1 MDQRTIFSPTNDTLF
16 GTIEHFVFQSAD
28 TGFVVFTLQTK
39 QLGKVTVTGTLPALV
54 IGQDIEV
61 IGAWKLHKKFGK
73 QFEATRC
80 STTLPSTPLGL
91 KKYLGSGLIKG
102 IGKVYAEKLVD
113 RFGSEILTI
122 IDQNP
127 ERLAEVPGI
136 GSKRIEQIAIAWQD
150 QKGIA
155 SIMVFLQDKGISAA
169 YATKIY
175 KHYKER
181 AIEVI
186 EENPYRLAD
195 DIWGI
200 GFKTADAIAQKI
212 GIARYAPQRIQ
223 AGMLFTLSQATKIG
237 HLYLERGVA
246 REQAQLLLELN
257 EEHLPAID
265 EAITALND
273 KEKIVMVSDQEKI
286 FIAPTSHYYS
296 ESGCAQRLAQLL
308 ETPSP
313 LNYKDDAL
321 TALLAH
327 PSYSSIVLNEDQKRG
342 IRTALT
348 NKVTIVTGG
357 PGTGKTT
364 LIRELLSILDRTTVQ
379 YKLAAPTGRA
389 AKRISEGT
397 GRQATTIHRLLEF
410 DMTNMGFKHND
421 RNPLATQVLII
432 DEASMIDIFLAH
444 ALLKAIPPTA
454 HLLLLGDVDQ
464 LPSVGAGN
472 FLNDCIASGV
482 IPTVRL
488 TEIFR
493 QARNSLIIVNAH
505 RINQGEFPFSG
516 NAETAHDFLF
526 LKEQESE
533 QFHEQLKQVLATE
546 LPKRGLAPEA
556 AAVLCPMNR
565 GNTGTQALNM
575 MLQELFNPAATSHLV
590 YAGTTYKLNDKVM
603 QIRNNYDKM
612 VFNGD
617 TGILTT
623 INHEDQTFIVTFDE
637 RPVSYDFD
645 EINEIILAYAMTIHK
660 SQGSEYQ
667 AVIIPLFTQHFTLL
681 QRNLIYTAVTRAK
694 KLCIMIGQVK
704 ALAIALKNNKA
715 ITRNT
720 FLRKLLQERTLE
732 TSQNGTKFGLRD

>member
-16 GTIEHFVFQSAD
+16 GTIEHFVFQSTD

-61 IGAWKLHKKFGK
+61 IGSWKLHKKFGK

-155 SIMVFLQDKGISAA
+155 SIMVYLQDKGISAA

-181 AIEVI
+181 AIEII

-237 HLYLERGVA
+237 HLYLEKGVA
-246 REQAQLLLELN
+246 REQAQLLLELD
-257 EEHLPAID
+257 EEHLLAID
-265 EAITALND
+265 EAITALNN
-273 KEKIVMVSDQEKI
+273 KEKIVMVNDQEKL
-286 FIAPTSHYYS
+286 FIAPTSHYYC
-296 ESGCAQRLAQLL
+296 ESGCVQRLAQLL
-308 ETPSP
+308 EMPSP
-313 LNYKDDAL
+313 LNYQDEVL
-321 TALLAH
+321 TTLLAH

-348 NKVTIVTGG
+348 NKVTIITGG

-364 LIRELLSILDRTTVQ
+364 LIRELLSILDRNTVH

-421 RNPLATQVLII
+421 RNPLTTQVLII

-472 FLNDCIASGV
+472 FLNDCIASGI

-505 RINQGEFPFSG
+505 RINQGEFPYAPSPTS
-516 NAETAHDFLF
+516 EREPYPDFLF

-533 QFHEQLKQVLATE
+533 QFHERLKQVLATE
-546 LPKRGLAPEA
+546 LPKRGLAPES

-617 TGILTT
+617 TGILAD
-623 INHEDQTFIVTFDE
+623 INHEEQTFTVQFDE
-637 RPVSYDFD
+637 RQVSYDFD

-667 AVIIPLFTQHFTLL
+667 AVIVPLFTQHFTLL

-720 FLRKLLQERTLE
+720 FLRKLLQERTL
-732 TSQNGTKFGLRD
+732 NNR

>member
-16 GTIEHFVFQSAD
+16 GTIEHFVFQSD
-28 TGFVVFTLQTK
+28 ESGFVVFTLQTK
-39 QLGKVTVTGTLPALV
+39 QLGKITVTGTLPALV
-54 IGQDIEV
+54 VGQDIEL

-80 STTLPSTPLGL
+80 TTNLPSTPTGL
-91 KKYLGSGLIKG
+91 KRYLGSGLIKG

-113 RFGSEILTI
+113 RFGSDILTI

-136 GSKRIEQIAIAWQD
+136 GTKRIEQIAAAWQD

-181 AIEVI
+181 AIAII

-223 AGMLFTLSQATKIG
+223 AGMLFTLSQATKLG
-237 HLYLERGVA
+237 HLYLEKTVA
-246 REQAQLLLELN
+246 REQAQLLLELDD
-257 EEHLPAID
+257 EHQQAID
-265 EAITALND
+265 DAITALNNQ
-273 KEKIVMVSDQEKI
+273 EKIVMVSDQEKL
-286 FIAPTSHYYS
+286 FLAPTSHYYC
-296 ESGCAQRLAQLL
+296 ETGCAQRLAQLL
-308 ETPSP
+308 ESPSP
-313 LNYKDDAL
+313 LAFKPAV
-321 TALLAH
+321 LADILEH
-327 PSYSSIVLNEDQKRG
+327 PQHASIVLNQDQKRG
-342 IRTALT
+342 IITALT

-364 LIRELLSILDRTTVQ
+364 LIRELLSVLDHHSIS

-389 AKRISEGT
+389 AKRIAEGT
-397 GRQATTIHRLLEF
+397 GRHATTIHRLLEF
-410 DMTNMGFKHND
+410 DMTNMGFKHHD
-421 RNPLATQVLII
+421 RNPLVTQVLII

-472 FLNDCIASGV
+472 VLNDCIASGV

-505 RINQGEFPFSG
+505 RINQGEFPYSPSQESQDR
-516 NAETAHDFLF
+516 APHDFLF
-526 LKEQESE
+526 VKEQESE
-533 QFHEQLKQVLATE
+533 QFHERLKNVLATE
-546 LPKRGLAPEA
+546 LPKRGIAPEA
-556 AAVLCPMNR
+556 AAILCPMNR
-565 GNTGTQALNM
+565 GNTGTQALNA
-575 MLQELFNPAATSHLV
+575 MLQELFNRDATSHLV
-590 YAGTTYKLNDKVM
+590 YAGTTFKVNDKVM

-617 TGILTT
+617 TGILAE
-623 INHEDQTFIVTFDE
+623 INHEDQLFTVQFEE
-637 RPVSYDFD
+637 RSVSYDFD

-660 SQGSEYQ
+660 SQGSEYA

-694 KLCIMIGQVK
+694 KLCIIIGQVK

-720 FLRKLLQERTLE
+720 FLRKLLQERTLNCI
-732 TSQNGTKFGLRD
+732 QK